1 MSDFVSTSLT
11 IKLKHDCRGE
21 GETTVRTGDFK
32 ELIVWQKSIALVKE
46 VYSLTRG
53 FPSEEKF
60 GLISQ
65 IRRCAVSIPSNI
77 AEGQARRTT
86 GDFIRFI
93 SNAEGSVAECET
105 QLIISVELGFCDRSE
120 VDTGFALVLEI
131 RKMLN
136 ALRRTLLAKASRM

>member
-1 MSDFVSTSLT
+1 M
-11 IKLKHDCRGE
+11 
-21 GETTVRTGDFK
+21 TTGNFK
-32 ELIVWQKSIALVKE
+32 ELIVWQKSIALVKC
-46 VYSLTRG
+46 VYAITKG

-86 GDFIRFI
+86 GDFIRFV
-93 SNAEGSVAECET
+93 SNAEGSLAECET
-105 QLIISVELGFCDRSE
+105 QLIISIELGYCGE
-120 VDTGFALVLEI
+120 ANAEAGFGLMLEI

-136 ALRRTLLAKASRM
+136 ALRRSLIAKEPRT